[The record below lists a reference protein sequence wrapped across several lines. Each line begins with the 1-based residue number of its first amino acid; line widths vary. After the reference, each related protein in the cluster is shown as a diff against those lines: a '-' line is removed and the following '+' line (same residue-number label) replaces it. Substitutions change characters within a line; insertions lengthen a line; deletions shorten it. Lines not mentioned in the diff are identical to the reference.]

1 MAAHGK
7 GDAVGWPRIDL
18 NDFPLHDFV
27 LRFEDQAGVENLLFE
42 SDDDGPAHAGAEAEQ
57 GGEEEIVGEGAW
69 RGLVGE
75 YAVDR
80 GTDGVVDVEDD
91 DLVAVAQENGAAGR
105 GRHEGDGFDA
115 DEIRHCGSLAGSA
128 FRLKARVAWKQACAM
143 EKEPPECGTLML
155 IAKSQWILRGEP
167 FHPDGDGSDGEF
179 PLILRHLIEQRGL
192 PSGEKLEGFLR
203 PQLKDLADPFEIGEM
218 EQAVARILQAVDAGE
233 KVLLYGD
240 YDVDGVSSIAVMR
253 LTLEAYGLKP
263 RHFIPRR
270 SSEGYGL
277 SLSALERCMAEGD
290 KPDLLIAVDCGTVSV
305 DEIARLRADG
315 VDVIVVDHHEPGPRG
330 RPDVV
335 ALVNPKCGGGP
346 TYLCAAGVCF
356 KLAHALMKTRRL
368 PDFDLKPLLEMVTLA
383 TVADI
388 VPMVGENR
396 LMVRHGLL
404 RLPQT
409 LNPGLKALQE
419 VCGMNGRATSLDIGF
434 RIGPRLNAAG
444 RMDVPEDALGIL
456 LTDCR
461 RSAHEFAQKLEE
473 YNRRRQTHEN
483 RIRKEALD
491 IQATRDPSEPVIV
504 LGSRD
509 WHPGVVG
516 IVASRLMRQF
526 HKPTFIVA
534 IDEDGNGKGSG
545 RSIEGVSLVGAIHAS
560 REHLLAGG
568 GHDMA
573 AGISVREE
581 KLDDFRAAFAAYVLE
596 NTSVDQRLPRLYL
609 DAEIPLSLL
618 SLEFLKEYELLQP
631 FGNGNPQPVFMARR
645 VHLASPPLRM
655 KNHHL
660 RLVLRQGFHEQ
671 DAVFF
676 NGGEIDL
683 PDPPWDVAFTID
695 RNHFRGRTS
704 LQVIIQDVR
713 ASIDD

>member
-1 MAAHGK
+1 
-7 GDAVGWPRIDL
+7 
-18 NDFPLHDFV
+18 
-27 LRFEDQAGVENLLFE
+27 
-42 SDDDGPAHAGAEAEQ
+42 
-57 GGEEEIVGEGAW
+57 
-69 RGLVGE
+69 
-75 YAVDR
+75 
-80 GTDGVVDVEDD
+80 
-91 DLVAVAQENGAAGR
+91 
-105 GRHEGDGFDA
+105 
-115 DEIRHCGSLAGSA
+115 
-128 FRLKARVAWKQACAM
+128 
-143 EKEPPECGTLML
+143 ML
-155 IAKSQWILRGEP
+155 IAKSQWILRGEHFQP
-167 FHPDGDGSDGEF
+167 SGSGSDEVF
-179 PLILRHLIEQRGL
+179 PAILRHLIEQRGL
-192 PSGEKLEGFLR
+192 PSGERLEEFLR
-203 PQLKDLADPFEIGEM
+203 PQLKDLGDPFEIGEM
-218 EQAVARILQAVDAGE
+218 DLAVARILQAVDRGE
-233 KVLLYGD
+233 KVLLFGD

-253 LTLEAYGLKP
+253 LALGAYGLKP

-277 SLSALERCMAEGD
+277 STAALERCMREGE

-305 DEIARLRADG
+305 DEIARLRGEG
-315 VDVIVVDHHEPGPRG
+315 VEVIVVDHHEPGPRG
-330 RPDVV
+330 RPEVV
-335 ALVNPKCGGGP
+335 ALVNPKCNGGP

-368 PDFDLKPLLEMVTLA
+368 PDFDLKPLLELVTLA

-388 VPMVGENR
+388 VPMIGENR
-396 LMVRHGLL
+396 LMVRHGLQ

-409 LNPGLKALQE
+409 LNPGLRALQE
-419 VCGMNGRATSLDIGF
+419 SSGMNGRATSLDIGF

-461 RSAHEFAQKLEE
+461 RSANELAQRLEE

-491 IQATRDPSEPVIV
+491 LLATRDPAEPVIV

-545 RSIEGVSLVGAIHAS
+545 RSIEGVSLVEAIHAS

-581 KLDDFRAAFAAYVLE
+581 KLDDFREAFGRFVAATTTPE
-596 NTSVDQRLPRLYL
+596 QRLPRLYL
-609 DAEIPLSLL
+609 DAELPLSLL
-618 SLEFLKEYELLQP
+618 SLDFLKDYELLQP

-676 NGGEIDL
+676 NGGELEL

-695 RNHFRGRTS
+695 RNHFRGRTH
-704 LQVIIQDVR
+704 LQVILQDVR
-713 ASIDD
+713 ASIDSEGR